1 MEIGTQHVLFAWS
14 DIQEYRAI
22 PTVDYRFTKAK
33 QVTAVDC
40 AAPRFFSMSIGTLMV
55 KSKGCPPEAEQFF
68 RRCFLYSRL
77 SGGARLRCVLT
88 ALAEFLAF

>member
-33 QVTAVDC
+33 QVRRRVRC
-40 AAPRFFSMSIGTLMV
+40 LMHDH
-55 KSKGCPPEAEQFF
+55 
-68 RRCFLYSRL
+68 
-77 SGGARLRCVLT
+77 GGRYTIHDAR
-88 ALAEFLAF
+88 